1 MINEY
6 VELTATRTLLLLPV
20 TDVLHVIKEI
30 NKMRYAAWKI
40 EELRIRKKQQR
51 LKKQHLI

>member
-6 VELTATRTLLLLPV
+6 VELKPTRTLLLLPV

-30 NKMRYAAWKI
+30 NKMRYAAWNI
-40 EELRIRKKQQR
+40 EEQRIKKKERQLRK
-51 LKKQHLI
+51 LHLI